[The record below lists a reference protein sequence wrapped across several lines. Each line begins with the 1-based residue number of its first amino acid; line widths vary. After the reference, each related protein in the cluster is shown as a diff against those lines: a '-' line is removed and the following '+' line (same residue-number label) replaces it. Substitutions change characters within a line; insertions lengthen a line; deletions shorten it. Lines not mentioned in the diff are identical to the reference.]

1 MLDIY
6 VLKHLPIVLQVK
18 SNCKCLK
25 ISRHACIHESNKPI
39 INIKQNL
46 KQQELVQICM
56 HKLNTGQYIYIK
68 LNLKQNVGVHE
79 SNKTTPNQAIN
90 QSVRHKNKEKSL
102 TAVPT
107 DINVRNP
114 QHKASHVLMSKD

>member
-1 MLDIY
+1 M
-6 VLKHLPIVLQVK
+6 
-18 SNCKCLK
+18 
-25 ISRHACIHESNKPI
+25 HAQTEYRS
-39 INIKQNL
+39 
-46 KQQELVQICM
+46 V
-56 HKLNTGQYIYIK
+56 YIK